1 MRSDLIRPT
10 VNNVSC
16 SKCLYCQSVILCL
29 YKLASQLYSGCAMQT
44 DVTTTHQDASLNS
57 SQHCMLLWCVH
68 CLFSVVWSMSFI
80 LAVIIIVI
88 VIIIIIINLLSLFF
102 LLCTFFMKVKF
113 SYSLLLLL
121 AQTVTEYELTKIVVL
136 YINCDTVDVI

>member
-1 MRSDLIRPT
+1 
-10 VNNVSC
+10 
-16 SKCLYCQSVILCL
+16 
-29 YKLASQLYSGCAMQT
+29 
-44 DVTTTHQDASLNS
+44 
-57 SQHCMLLWCVH
+57 
-68 CLFSVVWSMSFI
+68 MSFI